1 MHLPTY
7 SVTSAKQQVLTGL
20 NDAAAALQHRCTGE
34 AGFGYKDTKFH
45 RVIPQCHYQ
54 SASAPPPCLL
64 AICCCLCVC
73 VPRCHTANTAHTLQ
87 FMLQGGDTD
96 DAEGRGGKS
105 IYGRTFND
113 ENFQLKH
120 TGPGVLSC
128 ANAGRN
134 TNGEV
139 STAYSYN
146 KLLLCVDGSALLLMC
161 CCVALLLFA
170 AS

>member
-1 MHLPTY
+1 
-7 SVTSAKQQVLTGL
+7 
-20 NDAAAALQHRCTGE
+20 
-34 AGFGYKDTKFH
+34 
-45 RVIPQCHYQ
+45 
-54 SASAPPPCLL
+54 
-64 AICCCLCVC
+64 
-73 VPRCHTANTAHTLQ
+73 
-87 FMLQGGDTD
+87 MLQGGDTD

-134 TNGEV
+134 TNGEI

-170 AS
+170 AC

>member
-1 MHLPTY
+1 
-7 SVTSAKQQVLTGL
+7 
-20 NDAAAALQHRCTGE
+20 
-34 AGFGYKDTKFH
+34 
-45 RVIPQCHYQ
+45 
-54 SASAPPPCLL
+54 
-64 AICCCLCVC
+64 
-73 VPRCHTANTAHTLQ
+73 
-87 FMLQGGDTD
+87 MLQGGDTD

-134 TNGEV
+134 TNGEI

-146 KLLLCVDGSALLLMC
+146 KLLLCVDSSALLSMC

-170 AS
+170 AC